1 MPGSIPAFATIR
13 IHVTTQLP
21 LSKVPE
27 AKLPA
32 LDVLETP
39 PLSLGRM
46 AWLKF
51 RRHKMALVGVGILV
65 FLILYC
71 TLGSFVFSERYANY
85 NETGIALNPPSARH
99 PFGTDVI
106 GRDILAR
113 TIYGGQISLLI
124 GLVAVMIETSVGI
137 IIGALSGY
145 FGGLVDNLLMRL
157 TESILIIPQI
167 FLLLVM
173 AKFFAGDIPDI
184 HLFGR
189 DFSGSVIV
197 IIIIIG
203 LTSWPYLARIVR
215 AEFLSLKENE
225 FVLAARATGTSTF
238 DIIFR
243 HILPNSIAPIV
254 VSATLGV
261 ANAITLEAYISFL
274 GLGVRPP
281 TATWGNMLE
290 GAYNYIDKP
299 YYWLWLFPG
308 LLILLIVLAINFVGD
323 GLRDALDPRSRTV

>member
-1 MPGSIPAFATIR
+1 MTIASPSPKASSK
-13 IHVTTQLP
+13 T
-21 LSKVPE
+21 LSLDELE
-27 AKLPA
+27 A
-32 LDVLETP
+32 P
-39 PLSLGRM
+39 PLSLGKM

-71 TLGSFVFSERYANY
+71 TIGGLIFSEKYANY
-85 NETGIALNPPSARH
+85 NDTGIALEPPSKAH

-113 TIYGGQISLLI
+113 TIYGGQISLMI
-124 GLVAVMIETSVGI
+124 GLVAVMVETTLGI
-137 IIGALSGY
+137 LIGAFSGY
-145 FGGLVDNLLMRL
+145 FSGLVDNLLMRF
-157 TESILIIPQI
+157 TEAILIIPQI

-173 AKFFAGDIPDI
+173 AKFFAGNISNLNI
-184 HLFGR
+184 LGR
-189 DFSGSVIV
+189 EFSGSVIV
-197 IIIIIG
+197 IIAIIG

-215 AEFLSLKENE
+215 AEFLTLKESE
-225 FVLAARATGTSTF
+225 FVLAARATGTSTI

-290 GAYNYIDKP
+290 GAYNYLEKA
-299 YYWLWLFPG
+299 YWLWLFPG
-308 LLILLIVLAINFVGD
+308 LLILLIVLSINFVGD